1 VLAHDLERLGDTAR
15 PWERQPAAP
24 GRRDGDSDNSF
35 WNAGA
40 LHPDDS
46 VAIFSKVELCRTT
59 SLVSAAI

>member
-1 VLAHDLERLGDTAR
+1 VNANLQLLVDAMAT
-15 PWERQPAAP
+15 PT
-24 GRRDGDSDNSF
+24 NSF

-46 VAIFSKVELCRTT
+46 VAIFSKLELCRTT